1 MMALTIGAALAGAII
16 IFVSIPL
23 VAYSRG
29 RPFVFSRQ
37 AGPDTDEQAVRP
49 IDALREIEFDR
60 ATGKLSDADYAALR
74 ATYAPLALAEMRGA
88 DRAPICPECGT
99 TALAADARFCT
110 QCGTSLAA

>member
-1 MMALTIGAALAGAII
+1 MIALTIGVLLASALV

-23 VAYSRG
+23 VTQSSR
-29 RPFVFSRQ
+29 RPFAWSRSESGD
-37 AGPDTDEQAVRP
+37 AESAARP

-74 ATYAPLALAEMRGA
+74 ATYAPLALAEMRAAGQSL
-88 DRAPICPECGT
+88 ICPECGT
-99 TALAADARFCT
+99 ASRATGARFCA